1 MQNRIGRLPEK
12 IYPRIDELLIMGAKI
27 IALLGSPLLQGNTA
41 KLMDEAIR
49 GAREAGCEVEKIEV
63 TTLNFRPCQEIF
75 YCREQETCA
84 MNDDVTPLYET
95 FRELDGIIVA
105 SPVMTMGIP
114 GKLKSFMD
122 RFQVFFMAKYMRGK
136 SLVPEEKRNHRF
148 GLYLGIS
155 GMNVPYVFDGA
166 KLTVQA
172 FFHIIDVT
180 YWDELLI
187 RDMDTIQDL
196 SQRPDLLEEAYK
208 KGREMGRLLQK
219 NVT

>member
-1 MQNRIGRLPEK
+1 
-12 IYPRIDELLIMGAKI
+12 MGAKV

-41 KLMDEAIR
+41 KLLDEAIR
-49 GAREAGCEVEKIEV
+49 GVMDAGCEVEKIEV
-63 TTLNFRPCQEIF
+63 TALTFKPCQEIF
-75 YCREQETCA
+75 YCRQNETCA
-84 MNDDVTPLYET
+84 MKDDVTPLYGK
-95 FRELDGIIVA
+95 FRDLDGIIIA

-114 GKLKSFMD
+114 GTLKSFMD

-136 SLVPEEKRNHRF
+136 SLVPEEKRDRRL

-172 FFHIIDVT
+172 FFHIIDVK
-180 YWDELLI
+180 YWDELFI

-196 SQRPDLLEEAYK
+196 SRRPELLEEAYR
-208 KGREMGRLLQK
+208 KGRAMGRLLQERAI
-219 NVT
+219 

>member
-1 MQNRIGRLPEK
+1 
-12 IYPRIDELLIMGAKI
+12 MGAKV

-49 GAREAGCEVEKIEV
+49 GAMEAGCEVEKIEV

-75 YCREQETCA
+75 YCREEETCA
-84 MNDDVTPLYET
+84 MKDDVTPLYDT
-95 FRELDGIIVA
+95 FRELDGIIIA

-114 GKLKSFMD
+114 GRLKSFMD

-136 SLVPEEKRNHRF
+136 PLVAEEKRNQRL

-172 FFHIIDVT
+172 FFHIIDVQ

-196 SQRPDLLEEAYK
+196 SRRPDLLEEAYK
-208 KGREMGRLLQK
+208 KGREMGQLLQK
-219 NVT
+219 KVT

>member
-1 MQNRIGRLPEK
+1 MDG
-12 IYPRIDELLIMGAKI
+12 KI

-41 KLMDEAIR
+41 KLLDEAIR
-49 GAREAGCEVEKIEV
+49 GATTEGCEVKKIEV
-63 TTLNFRPCQEIF
+63 TTLHFSACREIL
-75 YCREQETCA
+75 YCRNEETCV
-84 MNDDVTPLYET
+84 MKDDITPLYEQ
-95 FRELDGIIVA
+95 FRIMDGIIIA

-114 GKLKSFMD
+114 GMLKSFMD
-122 RFQVFFMAKYMRGK
+122 RFQVYFMAKYIRGNP
-136 SLVPEEKRNHRF
+136 LVPKEKRTHRL

-166 KLTVQA
+166 KMTVQA

-196 SQRPDLLEEAYK
+196 SRRPDLLEAAYQ
-208 KGREMGRLLQK
+208 KGREMGRLIQERSR
-219 NVT
+219 

>member
-1 MQNRIGRLPEK
+1 
-12 IYPRIDELLIMGAKI
+12 MGSRV

-41 KLMDEAIR
+41 KLLDEAIR
-49 GAREAGCEVEKIEV
+49 GVVEAGCEVEKIEV
-63 TTLNFRPCQEIF
+63 TNLDFRPCREIF
-75 YCREQETCA
+75 FCQREETCA
-84 MNDDVTPLYET
+84 MKDDITPLYKK
-95 FRELDGIIVA
+95 FRELDGIIIA

-114 GKLKSFMD
+114 GALKSFMD
-122 RFQVFFMAKYMRGK
+122 RFQVFFMAKYVRGM
-136 SLVPEEKRNHRF
+136 SLVPEEKRNRRL

-180 YWDELLI
+180 YWNELLV

-196 SQRPDLLEEAYK
+196 TRRPELLEEAHQ
-208 KGREMGRLLQK
+208 KGREMGRLLQEMAK
-219 NVT
+219 

>member
-1 MQNRIGRLPEK
+1 
-12 IYPRIDELLIMGAKI
+12 MGAKV

-49 GAREAGCEVEKIEV
+49 GAMEAGCEVEKIEV

-75 YCREQETCA
+75 YCREEETCA
-84 MNDDVTPLYET
+84 MKDDVTPLYNT
-95 FRELDGIIVA
+95 FRELDGIIIA

-114 GKLKSFMD
+114 GRLKSFMD
-122 RFQVFFMAKYMRGK
+122 RFQVYFMAKYMRGK
-136 SLVPEEKRNHRF
+136 ALVPEEKRNQRL

-172 FFHIIDVT
+172 FFHIIDVQ

-196 SQRPDLLEEAYK
+196 SRRPDLLEEAYK

-219 NVT
+219 KVT